1 MLRNPFFLLAIGLPT
16 TFASAQALTDPS
28 ATTIVNKY
36 GQEVTVV
43 AASSFRITPPLRE
56 WSEAITEEAEQ
67 MKRESHDGNRPL
79 PPMKPLAE
87 QDPPTMDAALQLVP
101 ATHRLR
107 TPLVSFNGQNG
118 SGYPPDPTGAA
129 GPDHYVQ
136 AVNTAFRV
144 YTKTGTGVGAA
155 HNLSS
160 LWAGSADEGDPIV
173 LYDRHADRWFISQFN
188 SGSPNHMLLALS
200 QTGDPTG
207 AYYTWSFNFTSF
219 PDYPKFSVWWDGY
232 YMTSNSSKT
241 AIVFEREAM
250 LTGSANARMVA
261 LSAPNALNDGF
272 RSVLPADA
280 DGEIP
285 PAGTPC
291 YFFNLEDNGWN
302 GVTTDRIKV
311 YEMTTDWNTLANT
324 NVVLSRTLTTT
335 AFDGAFP
342 ANWDDIAQPGT
353 TQKLDAIAGVFN
365 FRAQYMRWGGYNTV
379 VLCNVVDVNGSD
391 HAGIRWYELRD
402 ADDGQWNIYQQGTWS
417 PDAAHRW
424 IGSIAMDAQGNIGLA
439 YSHSDP
445 ANSGYPGLR
454 YTGRYANDP
463 LGQMTVAEQVGV
475 NGTASQSGFNRYGD
489 YAHLSLDPNGT
500 TFWFT
505 GEYIGSGGNARTRI
519 FSFDL
524 AADVSVQENDPLYA
538 TAAMHVV
545 DAGGILEV
553 SVDGLSSDDPLGFDV
568 IGLNGGTVRHQDA
581 EPRNKR
587 WSTRVDVRD
596 LAAGPY
602 FVRVANG
609 RFQKAQRI
617 VIPGKR

>member
-1 MLRNPFFLLAIGLPT
+1 MLRAHCTFLSFTLIHGLAT
-16 TFASAQALTDPS
+16 AQNGTDVPLR
-28 ATTIVNKY
+28 TVVNKY
-36 GQEVTVV
+36 GQEVTMVT
-43 AASSFRITPPLRE
+43 ASEFKITPPMRE
-56 WSEAITEEAEQ
+56 WARVIEEENDA
-67 MKRESHDGNRPL
+67 MKKESHDGNRPL

-87 QDPPTMDAALQLVP
+87 QDPPTVDAALQTVP
-101 ATHRLR
+101 ATRMMR
-107 TPLVSFNGQNG
+107 SPLVSFNGQNG
-118 SGYPPDPTGAA
+118 SGYPPDPTGSA
-129 GPDHYVQ
+129 GPTNYVQ
-136 AVNTAFRV
+136 AVNTSFRV
-144 YTKTGTGVGAA
+144 YTKTGTGVGTA

-160 LWAGSADEGDPIV
+160 LWTGSADEGDPIV

-188 SGSPNHMLLALS
+188 SGPNRMLIAVS

-207 AYYTWSFNFTSF
+207 SYYTWSFNFTQF
-219 PDYPKFSVWWDGY
+219 PDYPKLSVWWDGY

-250 LTGSANARMVA
+250 LAGNANARMIA
-261 LSAPNALNDGF
+261 LSAPSASNDGF

-291 YFFNLEDNGWN
+291 YFFNMEDNSWA
-302 GVTTDRIKV
+302 GVTADRIKV
-311 YEMTTDWNTLANT
+311 YEMSTDWTNTANT
-324 NVVLSRTLTTT
+324 AVVLTRTLNTT
-335 AFDGAFP
+335 AFDGSFP
-342 ANWDDIAQPGT
+342 GNWDDIAQPGT
-353 TQKLDAIAGVFN
+353 SQKLDAIAGVFN

-402 ADDGQWNIYQQGTWS
+402 ADDGVWNIHQQGTWS

-424 IGSIAMDAQGNIGLA
+424 IGSIAMDNEGNIGLA
-439 YSHSDP
+439 YSFSDP
-445 ANSGYPGLR
+445 ANNGYPGLR

-463 LGQMTVAEQVGV
+463 LGQMTVAEQVGM
-475 NGTASQSGFNRYGD
+475 NGTASQAGINRYGD

-500 TFWFT
+500 TFWYT
-505 GEYIGSGGNARTRI
+505 GEYIGSGGNTRTRI

-524 AADVSVQENDPLYA
+524 ASDVSVQEHDPLYA
-538 TAAMHVV
+538 TATLQVIDQDGVLAV
-545 DAGGILEV
+545 DLK
-553 SVDGLSSDDPLGFDV
+553 GLSSDDRLSFDV
-568 IGLNGGTVRHQDA
+568 IGLNGATVRHQDA
-581 EPRNKR
+581 QPRDRKWNAR
-587 WSTRVDVRD
+587 IDVRD

-617 VIPGKR
+617 ILPGKR